1 MICRA
6 NQLTGFYTM
15 ATLAFSEL
23 IYYNNLLQFN
33 LLNLRALLQY
43 QVQLLKVRKVS
54 TKKAAGI
61 DSILPKLVKLAAE
74 RLCQPLTEAKNT
86 CIKQNNFPNNS
97 KVAFPVPLDK
107 GKSNKHDMSN
117 LF

>member
-1 MICRA
+1 MK
-6 NQLTGFYTM
+6 
-15 ATLAFSEL
+15 
-23 IYYNNLLQFN
+23 LLEKEENFWLKMVSTKDIKS
-33 LLNLRALLQY
+33 LL
-43 QVQLLKVRKVS
+43 RKVS

-86 CIKQNNFPNNS
+86 CINQNNFPNNS